1 MAMGRTE
8 VQAMQGEMLEIAG
21 IGTSYRRVRCL
32 APRQLEQMKASL
44 TAHGQLTALMVVKR
58 QNCLELIDGFKR
70 HRAAGEMGWT
80 RLRATLLEVDERGQ
94 WVAMLSLNRATHAMS
109 VLEEAL
115 VLREMVAMGMT
126 QTEIG
131 QLLHRHKSWVSR
143 RIGLIERLHPELVEQ
158 IREGMLSPGAA
169 RRLLGL
175 PAGNQ
180 LELAAVALQH
190 GLGSEET
197 ELLVRLWRNA
207 DPPVRDYLLAHPQ
220 AALAN
225 VRAGDPETPPDPRLT
240 PRGQR
245 LQRHLRIL
253 QGMTPRTLHLL
264 RPPPAEEDLRI
275 LASDLESTRS
285 SLSRLEEALASAR
298 VPDN

>member
-1 MAMGRTE
+1 MQGE
-8 VQAMQGEMLEIAG
+8 QGEMLEIAG

-32 APRQLEQMKASL
+32 APRQIEQMKASL
-44 TAHGQLTALMVVKR
+44 TAHGQLTALVVVNR
-58 QNCLELIDGFKR
+58 QNRLELIDGFKR

-80 RLRATLLEVDERGQ
+80 RLRATVMEVDERGQ
-94 WVAMLSLNRATHAMS
+94 WAAMLSLNRATHAMS
-109 VLEEAL
+109 VLEEAM

-131 QLLHRHKSWVSR
+131 QILHRHKSWVSR

-158 IREGMLSPGAA
+158 IREGILPPGAG

-180 LELAAVALQH
+180 LELAAVVMQH
-190 GLGSEET
+190 GLGSQET
-197 ELLVRLWRNA
+197 ELLVRLWKNA
-207 DPPVRDYLLAHPQ
+207 DPPVRDYLLAHPRE
-220 AALAN
+220 ALAN
-225 VRAGDPETPPDPRLT
+225 AQAGDPETPPDPRLT

-253 QGMTPRTLHLL
+253 QGVAPRTLQLL
-264 RPPPAEEDLRI
+264 RPALAPNDLQI
-275 LASDLESTRS
+275 LAGDLESTRS
-285 SLSRLEEALASAR
+285 SLSRLGEALASASVR
-298 VPDN
+298 GN